1 MCLVSWYVDRYPV
14 PYYCSNFIHKHAKSS
29 PALAREELLPSHED
43 PVPEAPRD
51 GLHGEPRAIPA
62 VEARPAAAE
71 EEAARQRREGAAIG
85 LQAGGPWRNGVGP
98 RSGAGEVGQGR
109 REGEGARARG
119 ERAGVRGSLPPS
131 RPGLACRFFLRVSSG
146 KVHASVS
153 AVDAIPT
160 SQSRAHGDRCSDSG
174 AERSSPLRVESQ
186 MAIPPAWRD
195 VAGVGQST

>member
-1 MCLVSWYVDRYPV
+1 M
-14 PYYCSNFIHKHAKSS
+14 
-29 PALAREELLPSHED
+29 EE
-43 PVPEAPRD
+43 RC
-51 GLHGEPRAIPA
+51 RA
-62 VEARPAAAE
+62 
-71 EEAARQRREGAAIG
+71 
-85 LQAGGPWRNGVGP
+85 
-98 RSGAGEVGQGR
+98 EVGGGR
-109 REGEGARARG
+109 GRTRPTGGRGGKGKGRASWRARVF
-119 ERAGVRGSLPPS
+119 RRWSLPPS